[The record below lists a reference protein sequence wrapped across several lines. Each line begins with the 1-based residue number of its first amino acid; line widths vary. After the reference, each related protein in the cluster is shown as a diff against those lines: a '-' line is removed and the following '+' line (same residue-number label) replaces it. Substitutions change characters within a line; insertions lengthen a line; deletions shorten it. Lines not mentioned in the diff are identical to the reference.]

1 MSFERKINEL
11 YNQIAQKIND
21 MIPTD
26 WEHFAFNGEVKN
38 KEGGVFFFFKSV
50 DNEEYIY
57 SHHIPNLYN
66 INKRTAPI
74 IESCMNCLI

>member
-26 WEHFAFNGEVKN
+26 WEHFALCARHGDHLGGESPLWRYTSTN
-38 KEGGVFFFFKSV
+38 
-50 DNEEYIY
+50 
-57 SHHIPNLYN
+57 H
-66 INKRTAPI
+66 
-74 IESCMNCLI
+74 